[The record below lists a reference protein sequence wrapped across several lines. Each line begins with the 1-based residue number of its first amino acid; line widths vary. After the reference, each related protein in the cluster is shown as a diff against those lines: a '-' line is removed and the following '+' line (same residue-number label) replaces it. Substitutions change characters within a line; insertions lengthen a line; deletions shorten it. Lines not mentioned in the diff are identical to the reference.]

1 MTFVFVSIG
10 SWIFLRRNK
19 MARSK
24 EFDEKAVLRKA
35 MELFWEQGYEKTS
48 MQDLVDHMGIHRRSI
63 YDTFGDKRSLF
74 LASLNHYEEL
84 IANEMESIISSNSSI
99 KQAIH
104 DVFIFI
110 LNSIEH
116 YPKGCLSVNAAIEL
130 SLLDKEIGRIVTKMF
145 NRTEDMFNNLIKR
158 GQASGELS
166 KEIDSDNTS
175 RFLHNNLVGIR
186 VLIKTNYNKKEL
198 EGIITLAL
206 SVLD

>member
-1 MTFVFVSIG
+1 
-10 SWIFLRRNK
+10 

-84 IANEMESIISSNSSI
+84 IVNEMERIINSTSSI
-99 KQAIH
+99 KQTIR
-104 DVFIFI
+104 DVFIFV
-110 LNSIEH
+110 LNSIEQ

-145 NRTEDMFNNLIKR
+145 NRTEDMFNNLLKR
-158 GQASGELS
+158 GQTSGELS

>member
-1 MTFVFVSIG
+1 
-10 SWIFLRRNK
+10 

-84 IANEMESIISSNSSI
+84 IVNEMESIISSTSSI
-99 KQAIH
+99 KQTIR
-104 DVFIFI
+104 DVFIFV
-110 LNSIEH
+110 LNSIEQ

-130 SLLDKEIGRIVTKMF
+130 SLLDKEIGRIVTNMF

-158 GQASGELS
+158 GQISGELS

>member
-1 MTFVFVSIG
+1 
-10 SWIFLRRNK
+10 

-35 MELFWEQGYEKTS
+35 MELFWAQGYEKTS

-84 IANEMESIISSNSSI
+84 IVNEMESIISSTSSI
-99 KQAIH
+99 KQTIR
-104 DVFIFI
+104 DVFIFV
-110 LNSIEH
+110 LNSIEQ

-145 NRTEDMFNNLIKR
+145 NRTEDMFNNLIIR
-158 GQASGELS
+158 GQTSGELS
-166 KEIDSDNTS
+166 KEIDSDITS

>member
-1 MTFVFVSIG
+1 
-10 SWIFLRRNK
+10 

-84 IANEMESIISSNSSI
+84 IVNEMERIISSTPSI
-99 KQAIH
+99 KQTIR
-104 DVFIFI
+104 DVFIFV
-110 LNSIEH
+110 LNSIEQ

-158 GQASGELS
+158 GQTSGELS

>member
-1 MTFVFVSIG
+1 
-10 SWIFLRRNK
+10 

-84 IANEMESIISSNSSI
+84 IANEMESIISNNSSI
-99 KQAIH
+99 KQVIR
-104 DVFIFI
+104 DVFIFV
-110 LNSIEH
+110 LNSIEQ

-130 SLLDKEIGRIVTKMF
+130 SLLDKEIGCIVTKMF

-158 GQASGELS
+158 GQTSGEIS
-166 KEIDSDNTS
+166 KEIDSDNIS

-186 VLIKTNYNKKEL
+186 VLIKTNYSKKEL

>member
-1 MTFVFVSIG
+1 
-10 SWIFLRRNK
+10 

-84 IANEMESIISSNSSI
+84 IVNEMERIISSTSSI
-99 KQAIH
+99 KQTIR
-104 DVFIFI
+104 DVFMFI
-110 LNSIEH
+110 LNSIEQ

-158 GQASGELS
+158 GQTNGELS

>member
-1 MTFVFVSIG
+1 
-10 SWIFLRRNK
+10 

-84 IANEMESIISSNSSI
+84 IVNEMESIISNSSSI
-99 KQAIH
+99 KQTIR
-104 DVFIFI
+104 DVFIFT
-110 LNSIEH
+110 LNAIEQ

-130 SLLDKEIGRIVTKMF
+130 SLLDKEIGSIVTKMF
-145 NRTEDMFNNLIKR
+145 NRTEDMFNNLIKQ
-158 GQASGELS
+158 GQTSGELA
-166 KEIDSDNTS
+166 KELNPDNTS

-186 VLIKTNYNKKEL
+186 VLIKTNYDKKEL
-198 EGIITLAL
+198 EGIIALAL

>member
-1 MTFVFVSIG
+1 
-10 SWIFLRRNK
+10 

-84 IANEMESIISSNSSI
+84 IVNEMESIISSTSSI
-99 KQAIH
+99 KQTIR
-104 DVFIFI
+104 DVFIFV
-110 LNSIEH
+110 LNSIEQ

-158 GQASGELS
+158 GQTSGELS
-166 KEIDSDNTS
+166 KEIDSNNTS

>member
-158 GQASGELS
+158 GQTSGELS

>member
-1 MTFVFVSIG
+1 
-10 SWIFLRRNK
+10 

-84 IANEMESIISSNSSI
+84 IVKEMESIISSTSST
-99 KQAIH
+99 KQAIR

-110 LNSIEH
+110 LNAIEQ
-116 YPKGCLSVNAAIEL
+116 YPKGCLSVNAAVEL
-130 SLLDKEIGRIVTKMF
+130 SLLDKEIGCIVTKMF

-186 VLIKTNYNKKEL
+186 VQ
-198 EGIITLAL
+198 
-206 SVLD
+206 

>member
-1 MTFVFVSIG
+1 
-10 SWIFLRRNK
+10 

-84 IANEMESIISSNSSI
+84 IVNEMESIISSTSSI
-99 KQAIH
+99 KQAIR

-110 LNSIEH
+110 LNSIEQ
-116 YPKGCLSVNAAIEL
+116 YPKGCLTVNAAIEL

-145 NRTEDMFNNLIKR
+145 NRTEAMFNNLIKR
-158 GQASGELS
+158 GQTSGELS

>member
-1 MTFVFVSIG
+1 
-10 SWIFLRRNK
+10 

-84 IANEMESIISSNSSI
+84 IVNEMESIISSTSSI
-99 KQAIH
+99 KQAIR

-110 LNSIEH
+110 LNSIEQ
-116 YPKGCLSVNAAIEL
+116 YPKGCLTVNAAIEL

-158 GQASGELS
+158 GQTSGELS
-166 KEIDSDNTS
+166 KEIDSDNTA

>member
-1 MTFVFVSIG
+1 
-10 SWIFLRRNK
+10 

-84 IANEMESIISSNSSI
+84 IVNEMESIISSTSSI
-99 KQAIH
+99 KQTIR
-104 DVFIFI
+104 DVFIFV
-110 LNSIEH
+110 LNSIEQ

-158 GQASGELS
+158 GQTSGELS
-166 KEIDSDNTS
+166 KEIDSDITS

>member
-1 MTFVFVSIG
+1 
-10 SWIFLRRNK
+10 

-84 IANEMESIISSNSSI
+84 IANEMESIISNNSSI
-99 KQAIH
+99 KQAIR
-104 DVFIFI
+104 DVFIFV
-110 LNSIEH
+110 LNSIEQ

-158 GQASGELS
+158 GQTSGEIS
-166 KEIDSDNTS
+166 KEIDSDNIS

>member
-84 IANEMESIISSNSSI
+84 IVNEMESIISSTSSI
-99 KQAIH
+99 KQAIR

-110 LNSIEH
+110 LKSIEQ
-116 YPKGCLSVNAAIEL
+116 YPKGCLTVNAAIEL

-158 GQASGELS
+158 GQTSGELS

>member
-1 MTFVFVSIG
+1 
-10 SWIFLRRNK
+10 

-74 LASLNHYEEL
+74 LASLNHYEDL
-84 IANEMESIISSNSSI
+84 IVNEMEKIISSTSSI
-99 KQAIH
+99 KQTIR
-104 DVFIFI
+104 DVFIFV
-110 LNSIEH
+110 LNFIEQ

-158 GQASGELS
+158 GQTSGELS

>member
-1 MTFVFVSIG
+1 
-10 SWIFLRRNK
+10 

-84 IANEMESIISSNSSI
+84 IVNEMERIISSTSSI
-99 KQAIH
+99 KQTIR
-104 DVFIFI
+104 DVFIFV
-110 LNSIEH
+110 LNSIEQ

-158 GQASGELS
+158 GQTSGELS
-166 KEIDSDNTS
+166 KEIDSDITS

>member
-84 IANEMESIISSNSSI
+84 IVNEMESIISSTSSI
-99 KQAIH
+99 KQAIR

-110 LNSIEH
+110 LNSIEQ

-158 GQASGELS
+158 GQTSGELS

>member
-1 MTFVFVSIG
+1 
-10 SWIFLRRNK
+10 

-84 IANEMESIISSNSSI
+84 IVKEMESIISSTSST
-99 KQAIH
+99 KQAIR

-110 LNSIEH
+110 LNAIEQ
-116 YPKGCLSVNAAIEL
+116 YPKGCLSVNAAVEL
-130 SLLDKEIGRIVTKMF
+130 SLLDKEIGCIVTKMF

-198 EGIITLAL
+198 EGIIALTLA
-206 SVLD
+206 VLD

>member
-1 MTFVFVSIG
+1 
-10 SWIFLRRNK
+10 

-84 IANEMESIISSNSSI
+84 IVNEMESIISSTSSI
-99 KQAIH
+99 KQAIC

-110 LNSIEH
+110 LNPIEQ

-158 GQASGELS
+158 GQTSGELS

>member
-1 MTFVFVSIG
+1 
-10 SWIFLRRNK
+10 

-84 IANEMESIISSNSSI
+84 IVNEMESIISSTSSI
-99 KQAIH
+99 KQTIR
-104 DVFIFI
+104 DVFIFV
-110 LNSIEH
+110 LNSIEQ

-130 SLLDKEIGRIVTKMF
+130 SLLDKEIGCIVTKMF

-158 GQASGELS
+158 GQTSGELS

-198 EGIITLAL
+198 EGIINLAL

>member
-1 MTFVFVSIG
+1 
-10 SWIFLRRNK
+10 

-84 IANEMESIISSNSSI
+84 IVNEMERIISSTSTI
-99 KQAIH
+99 KQTIR
-104 DVFIFI
+104 DVFIFV
-110 LNSIEH
+110 LNSIEQ

-130 SLLDKEIGRIVTKMF
+130 SLLDKEIGCIVTKMF

-158 GQASGELS
+158 GQTSGELS

-198 EGIITLAL
+198 EGIINLAL

>member
-1 MTFVFVSIG
+1 
-10 SWIFLRRNK
+10 

-84 IANEMESIISSNSSI
+84 IVNEMESIISSTSSI
-99 KQAIH
+99 KQTIR
-104 DVFIFI
+104 DVFIFV
-110 LNSIEH
+110 LNSIEQ

-145 NRTEDMFNNLIKR
+145 NRTEDMFNILIKR
-158 GQASGELS
+158 GQTSGELS

>member
-1 MTFVFVSIG
+1 MG
-10 SWIFLRRNK
+10 
-19 MARSK
+19 RSK
-24 EFDEKAVLRKA
+24 EFDEKAALRKA

-48 MQDLVDHMGIHRRSI
+48 MQDLVDYMGIHRRSI

-84 IANEMESIISSNSSI
+84 IVKEMESIISSTSST
-99 KQAIH
+99 KQAIR

-110 LNSIEH
+110 LNAIEQ
-116 YPKGCLSVNAAIEL
+116 YPKGCLSVNAAVEL
-130 SLLDKEIGRIVTKMF
+130 SLVDKEIGCIVTKMF
-145 NRTEDMFNNLIKR
+145 NRTEDMLNNLIKR
-158 GQASGELS
+158 GQNSGELS

-186 VLIKTNYNKKEL
+186 VLIKTNYDKKEL
-198 EGIITLAL
+198 EGIIALAL

>member
-1 MTFVFVSIG
+1 
-10 SWIFLRRNK
+10 

-84 IANEMESIISSNSSI
+84 IVKEMESIISSTSST
-99 KQAIH
+99 KQAIR

-110 LNSIEH
+110 LNAIEQ
-116 YPKGCLSVNAAIEL
+116 YPKGCLSVNAAVEL
-130 SLLDKEIGRIVTKMF
+130 SLLDKEIGCIVTKMF

-198 EGIITLAL
+198 EGIIALAL
-206 SVLD
+206 AVLD

>member
-1 MTFVFVSIG
+1 
-10 SWIFLRRNK
+10 

-48 MQDLVDHMGIHRRSI
+48 MQDLVNHMGIHRRSI

-84 IANEMESIISSNSSI
+84 IVNEMESIISSTSSI
-99 KQAIH
+99 KQAIR
-104 DVFIFI
+104 DVFIFV
-110 LNSIEH
+110 LNSMEQ

-158 GQASGELS
+158 GQTSGEIS
-166 KEIDSDNTS
+166 KEIDSDNIS

-186 VLIKTNYNKKEL
+186 VLIKTNYSKKEL

>member
-1 MTFVFVSIG
+1 
-10 SWIFLRRNK
+10 

-84 IANEMESIISSNSSI
+84 IVNEMESIISSTSSI
-99 KQAIH
+99 KQAIR
-104 DVFIFI
+104 DVFMFI
-110 LNSIEH
+110 LNSIEQ

-158 GQASGELS
+158 GQTSGELS

-186 VLIKTNYNKKEL
+186 VLIKTNYSKKEL

>member
-1 MTFVFVSIG
+1 
-10 SWIFLRRNK
+10 

-48 MQDLVDHMGIHRRSI
+48 MQDLVNHMGIHRRSI

-84 IANEMESIISSNSSI
+84 IVNEMESIISSTSSI
-99 KQAIH
+99 KQAIR
-104 DVFIFI
+104 DVFIFV
-110 LNSIEH
+110 LNSMEQ

-130 SLLDKEIGRIVTKMF
+130 SVLDKEIGRIVTKMF

-158 GQASGELS
+158 GQTSGEIS
-166 KEIDSDNTS
+166 KEIDSDNIS

-186 VLIKTNYNKKEL
+186 VLIKTNYSKKEL

>member
-1 MTFVFVSIG
+1 
-10 SWIFLRRNK
+10 

-84 IANEMESIISSNSSI
+84 IVNEMKSIISSTSSI
-99 KQAIH
+99 KQAIR

-110 LNSIEH
+110 LNSIEQ

-130 SLLDKEIGRIVTKMF
+130 SLLDKEIGSIVTKMF

-158 GQASGELS
+158 GQTSGELS

>member
-1 MTFVFVSIG
+1 
-10 SWIFLRRNK
+10 

-84 IANEMESIISSNSSI
+84 IVKEMESIISSTSSS
-99 KQAIH
+99 KQAIR

-110 LNSIEH
+110 LNAIKQ
-116 YPKGCLSVNAAIEL
+116 YPKGCLSVNAAVEL
-130 SLLDKEIGRIVTKMF
+130 SLLDKEIGCIVTKMF

-198 EGIITLAL
+198 EGIIALAL
-206 SVLD
+206 AVLD

>member
-1 MTFVFVSIG
+1 
-10 SWIFLRRNK
+10 

-84 IANEMESIISSNSSI
+84 IVNEMESIISSTSSI
-99 KQAIH
+99 KQTIR
-104 DVFIFI
+104 DVFIFV
-110 LNSIEH
+110 LNSIEQ

-158 GQASGELS
+158 GQTSGEIS
-166 KEIDSDNTS
+166 KEIDSDNIS

-186 VLIKTNYNKKEL
+186 VLIKTNYSKKEL

>member
-1 MTFVFVSIG
+1 
-10 SWIFLRRNK
+10 

-84 IANEMESIISSNSSI
+84 IVNEMERIISSTSSI
-99 KQAIH
+99 KQTIR
-104 DVFIFI
+104 DVFIFV
-110 LNSIEH
+110 LNSIEQ

-158 GQASGELS
+158 GQTSGELS

>member
-1 MTFVFVSIG
+1 
-10 SWIFLRRNK
+10 

-35 MELFWEQGYEKTS
+35 MELFWAQGYEKTS

-84 IANEMESIISSNSSI
+84 IVNEMESIICSTSSI
-99 KQAIH
+99 KQTIR
-104 DVFIFI
+104 DVFIFV
-110 LNSIEH
+110 LNSIEQ

-145 NRTEDMFNNLIKR
+145 NRTEDMFNNLIKQ
-158 GQASGELS
+158 GQTSGELS

>member
-1 MTFVFVSIG
+1 
-10 SWIFLRRNK
+10 

-35 MELFWEQGYEKTS
+35 MELFWAQGYEKTS

-84 IANEMESIISSNSSI
+84 IVNEMERIISSTSSI
-99 KQAIH
+99 KQTIR
-104 DVFIFI
+104 DVFNFV
-110 LNSIEH
+110 LNSIEQ

-158 GQASGELS
+158 GQTSGELS

>member
-1 MTFVFVSIG
+1 
-10 SWIFLRRNK
+10 
-19 MARSK
+19 
-24 EFDEKAVLRKA
+24 
-35 MELFWEQGYEKTS
+35 MELFWAQGYEKTS

-84 IANEMESIISSNSSI
+84 IVNEMERIISSTSSI
-99 KQAIH
+99 KQTIR
-104 DVFIFI
+104 DVFIFV
-110 LNSIEH
+110 LNSIEQ

-158 GQASGELS
+158 GQTSGELS

>member
-1 MTFVFVSIG
+1 
-10 SWIFLRRNK
+10 

-84 IANEMESIISSNSSI
+84 IVNEMESIISSTSSI
-99 KQAIH
+99 KQTIR
-104 DVFIFI
+104 DVFIFV
-110 LNSIEH
+110 LNSIEQ

-145 NRTEDMFNNLIKR
+145 NRTEDMFNTLIKR
-158 GQASGELS
+158 GQTSGELS

>member
-1 MTFVFVSIG
+1 
-10 SWIFLRRNK
+10 

-84 IANEMESIISSNSSI
+84 IVNEMESIISSTSSI
-99 KQAIH
+99 KQAIR
-104 DVFIFI
+104 DVFIFT
-110 LNSIEH
+110 LNSIEQ

-158 GQASGELS
+158 GQTSGELS
-166 KEIDSDNTS
+166 KEIDSHNTS

-186 VLIKTNYNKKEL
+186 VLIKTNYDKKEL